1 MSRFVA
7 GLDLGQATDYTA
19 LAIMEVVKDE
29 KSSLDRLIR
38 FPLSLDEDR
47 KPEYHLRYL
56 DRVRQV
62 PYPAQVRQVAELMR
76 REPLSGRVD
85 LVIDATGCGRPVFD
99 LFRQAVSCP
108 VIPVT
113 ITGGNQEIH
122 ERGEYR
128 VPKVD
133 LMGAVQA
140 VGDTG
145 RLKYSPFLPFADI
158 LDRELLSFRVKIT
171 DSAHASYG
179 CWREGEHDDLVLAVA
194 LALWYGERPGP
205 QIFFV

>member
-19 LAIMEVVKDE
+19 LAIIE
-29 KSSLDRLIR
+29 KIEAKEHLGFRMGE
-38 FPLSLDEDR
+38 PLHLPRE
-47 KPEYHLRYL
+47 KPLYHLRHL

-62 PYPAQVRQVAELMR
+62 PYPAQVRQVAEVMGK
-76 REPLSGRVD
+76 EPLSGRVN

-99 LFRQAVSCP
+99 LFRHAVSCP

-113 ITGGNQEIH
+113 ITGGNQVVH
-122 ERGEYR
+122 EHGEYK

-133 LMGAVQA
+133 LMGAIQA
-140 VGDTG
+140 VGGTG
-145 RLKYSPFLPFADI
+145 RLKYSPSLPFANI

-171 DSAHASYG
+171 DSAHATYG
-179 CWREGEHDDLVLAVA
+179 AWREGEHDDLVLAVA